1 MPGPCAVRRCGYA
14 GQISTCRLLFQEREI
29 VLFFTWQLPTDRW
42 LLVAPF
48 ACISLVR
55 SLTWSI
61 SDVKHGSGCGGRDPL
76 RPMPAHEDHQGQ
88 RRAPTNSSAPCWQLR
103 YMSVSRRWNVAAA
116 RACHADHC
124 EVWETTSSS
133 FCVACSS
140 YSTSQLR
147 KVIAWRRP
155 VRLCRSLRSGGG
167 RIIRP
172 GHQHS
177 DPDEGATQRSKT
189 DKTPLIRPN
198 SSCGRRRPVPDIS
211 LADVVCAETKSQGFL
226 PSRCRQ
232 WPWRTSYKA

>member
-1 MPGPCAVRRCGYA
+1 MRRCGYA

-103 YMSVSRRWNVAAA
+103 YMSVFSRHWYIAAA
-116 RACHADHC
+116 RACRADHC
-124 EVWETTSSS
+124 EAGGNHFVQFLRRVWQLQYMSASQRGCTATASSA
-133 FCVACSS
+133 VQITAEWRWLHRPPGP
-140 YSTSQLR
+140 STF
-147 KVIAWRRP
+147 
-155 VRLCRSLRSGGG
+155 
-167 RIIRP
+167 RP
-172 GHQHS
+172 GR
-177 DPDEGATQRSKT
+177 RS
-189 DKTPLIRPN
+189 P
-198 SSCGRRRPVPDIS
+198 
-211 LADVVCAETKSQGFL
+211 
-226 PSRCRQ
+226 CRV
-232 WPWRTSYKA
+232 